1 MKNVST
7 FLLLSLILF
16 CSFGYAQVQST
27 VLDTRNKLETEIQ
40 KNLTDLIATRL
51 NKSKFTVAVRV
62 PVKELPSGK
71 KKEENKKND
80 NLPAGMDIG
89 AIDVREVLASY
100 EKQLEEIRLLKEEG
114 KENENPK
121 FEAYKIEVFVGLDE
135 SFDDK
140 YVNEFKIWLANRVKL
155 DYGTFAKS
163 EVNRVKLEPNQDG
176 LSNPDREPSKKDFL
190 RFLSPVV
197 SAFLLLIGL
206 IFMGLLVKS
215 GLNVVGT
222 GKKELAM
229 EPKGELAV
237 KGMGAPGLEA
247 VQNTELPVL
256 PEPVQRIK
264 PRDLE
269 HVLGKIAFVCMEL
282 GKRVNELVRV
292 WIDSGD
298 EGYVKAA
305 LLIDTMLA
313 AREKIMSETGTLPA
327 LQIPLDADIVDSR
340 EENLSE
346 GYRQVSTMM
355 DFERFKKLEEIYWD
369 LISVKTLGL
378 QSLRR
383 PFDFLQSLNSLAL
396 LEVLQPQRDETK
408 ALALMYLPTEAKTEY
423 LNLVDESE
431 KEKIIF
437 QMLNNSHVTQKQIWD
452 LDTAVKV
459 TLLNQGLQS
468 IEKLVNLFPRT
479 VEVLQTLDALGEI
492 RMLKKICPGL
502 PEQGL
507 IVKQQYTTLA
517 FIYEWKPEYVR
528 RLISV
533 ATGNEIVILI
543 KTIPEAK
550 EVVLASCTD
559 KVRLIVEDDLKIAT
573 QTDERESEK
582 AIRSLKS
589 KWLKI
594 SSNENIPM
602 SKVIEQGKKLEE
614 KNAA

>member
-1 MKNVST
+1 MKRICT
-7 FLLLSLILF
+7 HLLLLLILF
-16 CSFGYAQVQST
+16 CSYGYAQVQSA

-71 KKEENKKND
+71 KKDENKKID
-80 NLPAGMDIG
+80 DLPAGMDIG

-114 KENENPK
+114 KETTNPK

-140 YVNEFKIWLANRVKL
+140 YVNEFKDWLANRVKL
-155 DYGTFAKS
+155 DYGAFAKS
-163 EVNRVKLEPNQDG
+163 EVNRVKLDSEQGGLVNSDG
-176 LSNPDREPSKKDFL
+176 GPSKNDFL
-190 RFLSPVV
+190 KFFSPIV

-206 IFMGLLVKS
+206 ILLGLFVKS

-222 GKKELAM
+222 GKKEIAM
-229 EPKGELAV
+229 EPKGELAIKNTGV
-237 KGMGAPGLEA
+237 PGLDA
-247 VQNTELPVL
+247 PPSSDSAAL
-256 PEPVQRIK
+256 PEPVPRIK

-282 GKRVNELVRV
+282 GKKVNELVRV

-298 EGYVKAA
+298 EGFVKAA

-313 AREKIMSETGTLPA
+313 AREKIMSETGTLPT
-327 LQIPLDADIVDSR
+327 LQIPLDSDIVDSR

-346 GYRQVSTMM
+346 GYRQVSTMT
-355 DFERFKKLEEIYWD
+355 DFERFGKLEEIYWD

-383 PFDFLQSLNSLAL
+383 PFDFLQSLNSVAL
-396 LEVLQPQRDETK
+396 QEVLQSQRDEAK
-408 ALALMYLPTEAKTEY
+408 ALALMYLPSEAKTDY
-423 LNLVDESE
+423 LNLIDENE

-437 QMLNNSHVTQKQIWD
+437 QMLSNSHVPQKQIWD

-459 TLLNQGLQS
+459 TLLNQSAQPV
-468 IEKLVNLFPRT
+468 EKLVNLFPRT

-492 RMLKKICPGL
+492 KMLRKICPGL
-502 PEQGL
+502 PEEGL

-517 FIYEWKPEYVR
+517 FIYEWKPEYVK
-528 RLISV
+528 RLVSV

-559 KVRLIVEDDLKIAT
+559 KVRLIVEDDLKIAP

-582 AIRSLKS
+582 ALRALKG

-594 SSNENIPM
+594 ASNENIPM
-602 SKVIEQGKKLEE
+602 SKVIGHGRKTEE
-614 KNAA
+614 KSAA